1 MIGYGGDPSALS
13 AVNLRSVN
21 AYLKSRGWHRIGS
34 YGNAGH
40 IFGLDRHIVELLV
53 PLSPLADYE
62 HRMGEILETLS
73 EVEERDIR
81 AILRDLLL
89 SEFDLVRVRLPEAT
103 ADGSVP
109 IAAAA
114 TLFQEARNLLL
125 AAACSASRP
134 QRAFRAGRNQE
145 ANNYMNT
152 VRLGQT
158 EMGSFVANVLS
169 PIPPNLVGQADMSTG
184 LPPEPFARKVTR
196 RLVSG
201 LRSAKEAVALVNLG
215 EDISAF
221 EQRVSQGVS
230 ANLCDAIANILDY
243 ESRESFDISVSW
255 SLIRETPESS
265 VHVVFKESDLL
276 VLKEASRILKDRQ
289 ERPNERIDGYVY
301 GLARGQTEH
310 EGRVT
315 LKAVVDGAMSSVRVD
330 FDPPDYSRITEAHD
344 QRRVVSLEGDLRR
357 EGQRWVLGNP
367 RDLEVEADDD
377 DE

>member
-1 MIGYGGDPSALS
+1 M
-13 AVNLRSVN
+13 
-21 AYLKSRGWHRIGS
+21 
-34 YGNAGH
+34 
-40 IFGLDRHIVELLV
+40 
-53 PLSPLADYE
+53 
-62 HRMGEILETLS
+62 
-73 EVEERDIR
+73 
-81 AILRDLLL
+81 
-89 SEFDLVRVRLPEAT
+89 
-103 ADGSVP
+103 
-109 IAAAA
+109 
-114 TLFQEARNLLL
+114 
-125 AAACSASRP
+125 
-134 QRAFRAGRNQE
+134 
-145 ANNYMNT
+145 
-152 VRLGQT
+152 
-158 EMGSFVANVLS
+158 
-169 PIPPNLVGQADMSTG
+169 
-184 LPPEPFARKVTR
+184 
-196 RLVSG
+196 
-201 LRSAKEAVALVNLG
+201 VNLG